1 MSNEHLSLLSGEV
14 LEDNVELT
22 LVELCHACRLP
33 AESIHELIEEGVI
46 EPVGRNPTGWRF
58 HSICVR
64 RVRLV
69 VRLQRDLG
77 VNLAGAALVLE
88 LMSELELLRARDRRN
103 TPL

>member
-1 MSNEHLSLLSGEV
+1 
-14 LEDNVELT
+14 
-22 LVELCHACRLP
+22 
-33 AESIHELIEEGVI
+33 
-46 EPVGRNPTGWRF
+46 
-58 HSICVR
+58 VR